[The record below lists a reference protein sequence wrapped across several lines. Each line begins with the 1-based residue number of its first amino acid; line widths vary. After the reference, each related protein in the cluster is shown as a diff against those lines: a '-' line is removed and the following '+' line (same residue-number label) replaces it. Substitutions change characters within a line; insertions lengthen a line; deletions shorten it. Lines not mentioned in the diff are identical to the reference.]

1 MFGSLKPAGAIIP
14 AGHKSREKLSDRL
27 HRILNRVC
35 ANLLAHHKAE
45 TLRKRLIPGA
55 REHAEVFTFIRF
67 DGPPTNNHAERAL
80 RPLVIFRKVCMG
92 TRSEQG
98 SENTAIFNSLTE
110 TAKLQKCSALDLFQV
125 TLTGTAA
132 QAQEVLF
139 RNSS

>member
-1 MFGSLKPAGAIIP
+1 MKNSSTGFIG
-14 AGHKSREKLSDRL
+14 
-27 HRILNRVC
+27 ILNRVC
-35 ANLLAHHKAE
+35 ANPLAYHKAE

-55 REHAEVFTFIRF
+55 REHAEVFTFVRF

-98 SENTAIFNSLTE
+98 SGNTAIFNSLTE
-110 TAKLQKCSALDLFQV
+110 TAKLQKSSVLDLFQV
-125 TLTGTAA
+125 LLTGTAA